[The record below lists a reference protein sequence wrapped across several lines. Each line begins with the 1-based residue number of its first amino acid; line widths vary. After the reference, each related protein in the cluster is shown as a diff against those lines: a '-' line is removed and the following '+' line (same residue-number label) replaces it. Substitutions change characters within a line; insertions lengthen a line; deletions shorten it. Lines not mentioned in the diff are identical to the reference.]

1 MRYRLVL
8 APNTRID
15 YRVQPTMRPLQ
26 RVHALLHPQ
35 DGAFTATPISGRI
48 RDLVTLP

>member
-1 MRYRLVL
+1 
-8 APNTRID
+8 
-15 YRVQPTMRPLQ
+15 MRPLQ

-35 DGAFTATPISGRI
+35 DGEFTATPISGRI